1 MGSIQ
6 RRKSGDEFSLQVII
20 SPYHRTSL
28 DSLAVRTLAEEEPD
42 VTSVAVRPGMVN
54 TDVNIDLHF
63 HLLF

>member
-20 SPYHRTSL
+20 PPYHRTSS

-42 VTSVAVRPGMVN
+42 VTSVAVRPGMVD

-63 HLLF
+63 RLLF